1 MIPEITP
8 IKYIVNS
15 IVKFSF
21 MFLLFLNSSIIAIPL
36 LVSKPLIN
44 VPKPICS
51 RRYISVNITLDPHDG
66 INAIKLDMNGEIIG
80 FFNSN
85 LDKYASP

>member
-1 MIPEITP
+1 M
-8 IKYIVNS
+8 
-15 IVKFSF
+15 FSF
-21 MFLLFLNSSIIAIPL
+21 KFLLFLNNSIIAIPL
-36 LVSKPLIN
+36 LVSKPLIS
-44 VPKPICS
+44 VPKLICS
-51 RRYISVNITLDPHDG
+51 RRYTSVNITLDPHDG